1 MLHIQAVILIA
12 NRLQQLSLQRR
23 EHIPILRQ
31 TVNIN
36 RWNATMNMRIDIL
49 NILRICGVNIAS
61 DVQVIPVLLFNFI
74 VWYETSI
81 LGIGCYLLIE
91 CCDDSV
97 NITFTQTVFISVLNV
112 PTAGINHK
120 DALSV
125 CSSFFI
131 NHEHAGGYAGAV
143 KQVCRKADNT
153 LDPVLLYNCFSNSR
167 FGISTEQN
175 TMREN
180 NRSLA
185 I

>member
-1 MLHIQAVILIA
+1 
-12 NRLQQLSLQRR
+12 
-23 EHIPILRQ
+23 
-31 TVNIN
+31 
-36 RWNATMNMRIDIL
+36 MNVRIDIL
-49 NILRICGVNIAS
+49 NILRICGVNIAG

-125 CSSFFI
+125 CSAFFI

-143 KQVCRKADNT
+143 KQVCRKADNA

-180 NRSLA
+180 NRSFA

>member
-1 MLHIQAVILIA
+1 MLHIQAVILFA
-12 NRLQQLSLQRR
+12 NRRQQLSLQRR

-36 RWNATMNMRIDIL
+36 RRNTAMNMRIDIL

-61 DVQVIPVLLFNFI
+61 NVQVIPVFLFDFI
-74 VWYETSI
+74 VWYETRI
-81 LGIGCYLLIE
+81 LWICSYLLIKRRN
-91 CCDDSV
+91 DS
-97 NITFTQTVFISVLNV
+97 IDISFTQTILVAVLNV

-143 KQVCRKADNT
+143 KQVCRKADNA